1 LLHAAST
8 HVENATD
15 EILVEDVGTA
25 GVVGTVPTSD
35 GLGGLVMLPSG
46 GGGPHAFTHDENAG
60 DEILVENL
68 GTASLV
74 AGQVPTADGAG
85 GLAMLAMPAPTHAS
99 TTGQTAND
107 HHPRDHAAS
116 HAENATDELLVE
128 DLGTASLVSG
138 QVPTSDGA
146 GGLAMATP
154 ASSATREFWYSIL
167 DNDLSTPYN
176 QQRGTNGEW
185 AVARIGASKA
195 GHFILRVPHDYT
207 TLTSLVV
214 VIIPDTT
221 ETVQFDADLAAA
233 AVGQNFETVT
243 NSIVDATL
251 AVALRQM
258 DELDLSALFTG
269 VAALDYAGIK
279 FVSNTSNLE
288 VIGLRLRYT

>member
-1 LLHAAST
+1 LLHAANT

-60 DEILVENL
+60 DEILVEDL

-85 GLAMLAMPAPTHAS
+85 GLVMAAVPAPTHAA
-99 TTGQTAND
+99 TTGQTVDD
-107 HHPRDHAAS
+107 HHLRDHAAD
-116 HAENATDELLVE
+116 HAENATDEILVE
-128 DLGTASLVSG
+128 DLGTASLVAG
-138 QVPTSDGA
+138 QVPIADGA
-146 GGLAMATP
+146 GGLAMGAP
-154 ASSATREFWYSIL
+154 SSSATREFWYPML
-167 DNDLSTPYN
+167 DLDKSFPYN
-176 QQRGTNGEW
+176 QEIGSSYQWAIVRITNG
-185 AVARIGASKA
+185 KD

-233 AVGQNFETVT
+233 ALGEDFETVT
-243 NSIVDATL
+243 NSIVDATR
-251 AVALRQM
+251 AVTLRQM
-258 DELDLSALFTG
+258 DELDLSSLFTG

>member
-1 LLHAAST
+1 LLHAVST

-25 GVVGTVPTSD
+25 GVAGTVPTSD

-116 HAENATDELLVE
+116 HSENATDEILVE

-154 ASSATREFWYSIL
+154 ASGATREIWYPIL

-185 AVARIGASKA
+185 AVARIGANKA
-195 GHFILRVPHDYT
+195 GHFNLRVPHDYT
-207 TLTSLVV
+207 TLTDLVV

-221 ETVQFDADLAAA
+221 ETVQFDANLAAA
-233 AVGQNFETVT
+233 ALGENFETVT
-243 NSIVDATL
+243 NSIVNSTL
-251 AVALRQM
+251 GVTLQVLA
-258 DELDLSALFTG
+258 ELNLSTLFTG
-269 VAALDYAGIK
+269 VAALDYVGIRLN
-279 FVSNTSNLE
+279 SDTTNLE
-288 VIGLRLRYT
+288 IIGLRLRYT